1 MIKLRKLLSNILISI
16 GMGCVFALFLIFVSP
31 RFLFLGKF
39 YSANDMTLALSR
51 LEIIPEITQ
60 IHRFI
65 IGSLVFVIVAIFA
78 DSLIRSFYK
87 KIESRAYDKPKTKV
101 FAEFLKKIRFCY
113 TIENLIDTVQNE
125 LEYSGDCSVMIVD
138 TIENIVLYNSASRF
152 ISSPETFSSL
162 HEITVEYKPGVYFF
176 NADMQGCKLKDAR
189 IAAVILEKIQFFII
203 CGYFNEVEPEIF
215 NTLFSEFLSYQNRV
229 TTLEQLL
236 YFSELSQEWNMVANT
251 QKAFLPQKLPEMP
264 MLELAA
270 YFKPLVNVS
279 GDYYDAIKVDEH
291 KTLLVVGDVS
301 GKGLS
306 AALVMG
312 IVVNT
317 IKIAKNKE
325 DLPAL
330 VLAVDSAIKRMG
342 LLDKYTVLF
351 LGLVDTEKMTI
362 KYVNASMEDP
372 MILTESPD
380 GYKVKVLESTCS
392 IVGIIDFDKIEVH
405 ERPLYRGDVILMM
418 TDGVPEAMNN
428 EGVELAETDMYM
440 ESIKSF
446 VQYSADDIVQKV
458 AGMAY
463 AHAGNQPMRDDITI
477 MCAKVKG

>member
-16 GMGCVFALFLIFVSP
+16 GMGSVFALFLIFVSP

-113 TIENLIDTVQNE
+113 TIENLIDAVQNE
-125 LEYSGDCSVMIVD
+125 LEYSGDSSVMLVD
-138 TIENIVLYNSASRF
+138 PKENIVLYNSTSRF
-152 ISSPETFSSL
+152 VSSPETFTSL
-162 HEITVEYKPGVYFF
+162 NEITAEHKEGVYFF
-176 NADMQGCKLKDAR
+176 NSDMKECKLKNAR
-189 IAAVILEKIQFFII
+189 IAAVILNEIHFFIV
-203 CGYFNEVEPEIF
+203 CGYFNEVEPEVF
-215 NTLFSEFLSYQNRV
+215 NTMFSEFVSYQNRIS
-229 TTLEQLL
+229 TLEQLL
-236 YFSELSQEWNMVANT
+236 YFSELSQEWNMVAGT
-251 QKAFLPQKLPEMP
+251 QRAFLPQTLPEMP

-279 GDYYDAIKVDEH
+279 GDYYDAIKVDEN

-330 VLAVDSAIKRMG
+330 ALAVDSAIKRMG

-362 KYVNASMEDP
+362 KYINASMEDP

-392 IVGIIDFDKIEVH
+392 ILGIIEFDKMEVN

-418 TDGVPEAMNN
+418 TDGIPEAMNDD
-428 EGVELAETDMYM
+428 GVELAETDTYM

-446 VQYSADDIVQKV
+446 VQGSAEDIVKNV
-458 AGMAY
+458 TNMAY
-463 AHAGNQPMRDDITI
+463 VHAGNQPMRDDITI
-477 MCAKVKG
+477 MCVKVKG

>member
-1 MIKLRKLLSNILISI
+1 MIKLRKLLSNILISFA
-16 GMGCVFALFLIFVSP
+16 MGCVFALFMIFVSP

-51 LEIIPEITQ
+51 LARIPEMTQ
-60 IHRFI
+60 VHRFF
-65 IGSLVFVIVAIFA
+65 IGILVFVIVAIFT
-78 DSLIRSFYK
+78 DSLFKAFSK
-87 KIESRAYDKPKTKV
+87 KIEEKEYDRPKTKI
-101 FAEFLKKIRFCY
+101 FSLFLEKLRFCY

-125 LEYSGDCSVMIVD
+125 MEYSGDCSIMIVNPEED
-138 TIENIVLYNSASRF
+138 VVIYNSSSRF
-152 ISSPETFSSL
+152 VSSPETFNSL
-162 HEITVEYKPGVYFF
+162 NEITKDFKKGVYFL
-176 NADMQGCKLKDAR
+176 NTDMKVCQLKQAR
-189 IAAVILEKIQFFII
+189 IAAVILEKIHFFII
-203 CGYFNEVEPEIF
+203 CRYLNEVEPEIF
-215 NTLFSEFLSYQNRV
+215 TNMLSEFSSYQDRIS
-229 TTLEQLL
+229 TLEQLL

-325 DLPAL
+325 DLSSL
-330 VLAVDSAIKRMG
+330 IVAVDSAIKRMG

-351 LGLVDTEKMTI
+351 LGLIDTEKMTI
-362 KYVNASMEDP
+362 RYVNASMENP
-372 MILTESPD
+372 MILTEAPD

-392 IVGIIDFDKIEVH
+392 IVGIIDFAKVEVK

-418 TDGVPEAMNN
+418 TDGIPEAMND
-428 EGVELAETDMYM
+428 EGIELGETDTYL

-446 VQYSADDIVQKV
+446 AQYSADKIVENV
-458 AGMAY
+458 ANLAY
-463 AHAGNQPMRDDITI
+463 AHTNNKPMRDDITI
-477 MCAKVKG
+477 MCAKIKG

>member
-16 GMGCVFALFLIFVSP
+16 GMGSVFALFSIFVSP

-51 LEIIPEITQ
+51 LARIPEIRQ
-60 IHRFI
+60 EHRFA
-65 IGSLVFVIVAIFA
+65 IGALVFIIVAIFT
-78 DSLIRSFYK
+78 DYLLRTFYK
-87 KIESRAYDKPKTKV
+87 KIENTEYARPKNKIFV
-101 FAEFLKKIRFCY
+101 SFLERLRFCY
-113 TIENLIDTVQNE
+113 TIENLIDAVQTE
-125 LEYSGDCSVMIVD
+125 LEYAGDCSVMLVD
-138 TIENIVLYNSASRF
+138 AGNNIVLYNSSSRF
-152 ISSPETFSSL
+152 ISSPETFTSL
-162 HEITVEYKPGVYFF
+162 NEITAEYKPGVYYF
-176 NADMQGCKLKDAR
+176 NADMQKCTLKKAR
-189 IAAVILEKIQFFII
+189 IAAVLLDDIHFFII
-203 CGYFNEVEPEIF
+203 CGYFNEIEPEIF
-215 NTLFSEFLSYQNRV
+215 NTMFSEFLSYQNRIS
-229 TTLEQLL
+229 TLEQLL

-279 GDYYDAIKVDEH
+279 GDYYDAIKIDDN

-330 VLAVDSAIKRMG
+330 ILAVDSAIKRMG

-392 IVGIIDFDKIEVH
+392 IVGIIEFDKIEVH

-418 TDGVPEAMNN
+418 TDGVPESMNN
-428 EGVELAETDMYM
+428 EGVELAETDNYM

-446 VQYSADDIVQKV
+446 VKDSAEDIVEKV

-463 AHAGNQPMRDDITI
+463 AHTGNQPMRDDITI